1 MISACSKFSARFL
14 RNWSRSCQCFGEL
27 QNCESRDQPKR
38 HGLILEGLMAYS
50 LVQVSHMDCKDS
62 VDILGKLTMEEGR
75 LQNLKV
81 VLVVKEGGNC
91 FVQLI
96 PSLLL

>member
-1 MISACSKFSARFL
+1 
-14 RNWSRSCQCFGEL
+14 
-27 QNCESRDQPKR
+27 
-38 HGLILEGLMAYS
+38 MAYS

-91 FVQLI
+91 FAQLI